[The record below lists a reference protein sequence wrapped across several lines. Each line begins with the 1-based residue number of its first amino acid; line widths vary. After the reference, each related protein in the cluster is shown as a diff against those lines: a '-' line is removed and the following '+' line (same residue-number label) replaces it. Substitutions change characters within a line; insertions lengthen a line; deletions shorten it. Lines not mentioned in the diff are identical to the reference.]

1 LCDHIPLEHNTELD
15 VPESSTLFRPIQTQ
29 VYYCQDHNKK
39 FDETVLKYLQAMS
52 AKIAKQKN
60 LIVQPSWHTF
70 FDQVFCNITKHDML

>member
-1 LCDHIPLEHNTELD
+1 MELD

-39 FDETVLKYLQAMS
+39 FDETVLEYLQAES

-70 FDQVFCNITKHDML
+70 FDQVFRDITKHDML